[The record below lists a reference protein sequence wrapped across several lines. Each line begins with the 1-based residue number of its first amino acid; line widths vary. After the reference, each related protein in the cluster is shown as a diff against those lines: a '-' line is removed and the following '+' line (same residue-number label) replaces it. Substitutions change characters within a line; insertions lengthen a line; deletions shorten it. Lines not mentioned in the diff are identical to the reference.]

1 MLAAVEVIGVAGQS
15 PLRFAWMA
23 SSRKDSHAV
32 IALLSVPDHAVTRVA
47 NRLFR
52 KFVLRRLELL
62 ETGNVVLRLTQPA
75 QQNRKA
81 SIDAIYVVGGDPQLL
96 ALRSSV
102 TRILHGLFLI

>member
-1 MLAAVEVIGVAGQS
+1 MLWI
-15 PLRFAWMA
+15 A

-62 ETGNVVLRLTQPA
+62 ETGNVGLRLTQPA

-81 SIDAIYVVGGDPQLL
+81 SIDAIHIVGGDPQLIASAPVKWEFYMDSCL
-96 ALRSSV
+96 SPFGWSRA
-102 TRILHGLFLI
+102 G